1 MRNVTFLSSG
11 NGGNLKFLH
20 LMQNKMHSADFVL
33 SVIADRECGA
43 TLFARTNGIRYKI
56 IEVTNNEQ
64 SNLSH
69 FLAEFK
75 PEIIFTT
82 IHKVVSPAVLNTHGQ
97 KMVNLHYSLLPLHA
111 GVIGMK
117 GVESA
122 TTNHDAL
129 LGVTTHKVTSE
140 LDAGP
145 IIIQSYFSNPNNL
158 DLAIK
163 ASFRI
168 GCLQVWSI
176 LNNHIESGVVATNR
190 NSDLVENVVV
200 HHSRPIIALPGF
212 VNEVFWSQLSTL

>member
-1 MRNVTFLSSG
+1 
-11 NGGNLKFLH
+11 
-20 LMQNKMHSADFVL
+20 MQSKMHSADFVL

-43 TLFARTNGIRYKI
+43 TLFARTNGINYKI
-56 IEVTNNEQ
+56 IEVTNNDQ
-64 SNLSH
+64 SELSH
-69 FLAEFK
+69 SLAEFK

-82 IHKVVSPAVLNTHGQ
+82 IHKMISPAVLNIYGQ
-97 KMVNLHYSLLPLHA
+97 KMVNLHYSLLPFHA

-122 TTNHDAL
+122 TFNHEVL

-145 IIIQSYFSNPNNL
+145 IVMQSYFSNPNNL
-158 DLAIK
+158 DVAIK

-176 LNNHIESGVVATNR
+176 LNDHIESDVVATNT
-190 NSDLVENVVV
+190 NSNLVENIVV
-200 HHSRPIIALPGF
+200 HHSRPVIALPVF
-212 VNEVFWSQLSTL
+212 VNEVFWSHLSTL

>member
-1 MRNVTFLSSG
+1 MRNITFLSSG

-20 LMQNKMHSADFVL
+20 LMQSKMQSVDFNF
-33 SVIADRECGA
+33 SVIADRECG
-43 TLFARTNGIRYKI
+43 TTVFAQKNGIKYKI
-56 IEVTNNEQ
+56 IDVRNNDQ
-64 SNLSH
+64 FALSNS
-69 FLAEFK
+69 LAELQ

-82 IHKVVSPAVLNTHGQ
+82 IHKIISPAVLNTYGMQ
-97 KMVNLHYSLLPLHA
+97 MVNLHYSLLPFHA

-122 TTNHDAL
+122 TANRDML

-145 IIIQSYFSNPNNL
+145 IIMQSHFQNPN
-158 DLAIK
+158 DLELSVK

-176 LNNHIESGVVATNR
+176 LSDQNER
-190 NSDLVENVVV
+190 NIDMKDKDSDLVENMVV
-200 HHSRPIIALPGF
+200 HHSRAIPPLPEF
-212 VNEVFWSQLSTL
+212 VGDFFWSELSNL

>member
-1 MRNVTFLSSG
+1 MRNITFLSSG

-20 LMQNKMHSADFVL
+20 LMQSKIQSINFNF

-43 TLFARTNGIRYKI
+43 TLFAQKNGIKYKI
-56 IEVTNNEQ
+56 IDVRNNEQ
-64 SNLSH
+64 FDLSNS
-69 FLAEFK
+69 LAEFE

-82 IHKVVSPAVLNTHGQ
+82 IHKIISPTVLNTYGQ
-97 KMVNLHYSLLPLHA
+97 QMVNLHYSLLPLHA

-122 TTNHDAL
+122 TANRDTF
-129 LGVTTHKVTSE
+129 LGVTSHKLTSE

-145 IIIQSYFSNPNNL
+145 IIMQSHFQNPNNFEL
-158 DLAIK
+158 SVK
-163 ASFRI
+163 VSFRV

-176 LNNHIESGVVATNR
+176 LRDQNKSAVDMKDI

-200 HHSRPIIALPGF
+200 HHSRVVSPLPEF
-212 VNEVFWSQLSTL
+212 VNDLFWSELSTL